1 MRLILVLLMVN
12 LGVAGVWGQE
22 SPLAAITQDGR
33 KVLLYP
39 DGTWKLA
46 DQAQPQGSALQG
58 SNSVQGNTPGMGN
71 RSGSGN
77 PPNMGRNSGAGN
89 SPAPGDGSQN
99 AEAQNNNPPGNTKAF
114 VKAPGGEFGVWI
126 DKQKWTQTASSN
138 DPTKITFV
146 HQGETSYAMIIGERV
161 RVSMD
166 ALERGALANAKK
178 VAPDITLLFK
188 EKRTVSGKSVLCMQM
203 TGTLQGNSFMYYG
216 DYYGGPEGTLQVIC
230 YTTPEQFDQAKTDFD
245 ELLSGIQIGR
255 GGNR

>member
-12 LGVAGVWGQE
+12 LVAASVRAQD
-22 SPLAAITQDGR
+22 SPVAAITQDGR

-46 DQAQPQGSALQG
+46 DQAQPQGSA
-58 SNSVQGNTPGMGN
+58 VQGNNSAPGNTQGTGN
-71 RSGSGN
+71 HSGPGN
-77 PPNMGRNSGAGN
+77 PPAMGNNSGTGN
-89 SPAPGDGSQN
+89 SPAPGNGSQN
-99 AEAQNNNPPGNTKAF
+99 AEAEKNNPPGNTKAF
-114 VKAPGGEFGVWI
+114 VKAPQGEFGVWI
-126 DKQKWTQTASSN
+126 DKQKWTQTESNN

-146 HQGETSYAMIIGERV
+146 HQGETSFAMIIGERV
-161 RVSMD
+161 RVSLD

-203 TGTLQGNSFMYYG
+203 TGTVQGSSFMYYG

-230 YTTPEQFDQAKTDFD
+230 YTTPENFDQAKADFD
-245 ELLSGIQIGR
+245 ELLGGIQIGR
-255 GGNR
+255 PGNR

>member
-1 MRLILVLLMVN
+1 MRLILVLLIAS
-12 LGVAGVWGQE
+12 LGVASVWAQE
-22 SPLAAITQDGR
+22 SPIAAITQDGR
-33 KVLLYP
+33 RVLLYP

-46 DQAQPQGSALQG
+46 DQAQPQGSA
-58 SNSVQGNTPGMGN
+58 VQGNNSAPGNMPGTSNRSGPGNPPGMGQN
-71 RSGSGN
+71 SATGNNPAPGSGN
-77 PPNMGRNSGAGN
+77 
-89 SPAPGDGSQN
+89 QN
-99 AEAQNNNPPGNTKAF
+99 AAPQNNPPGNTKTF

-126 DKQKWTQTASSN
+126 DKQKWTQTESSN

-216 DYYGGPEGTLQVIC
+216 YYYGGPEGTLQVIC
-230 YTTPEQFDQAKTDFD
+230 YTTPEQFDQAKADFD
-245 ELLSGIQIGR
+245 ELLGGTQIGR